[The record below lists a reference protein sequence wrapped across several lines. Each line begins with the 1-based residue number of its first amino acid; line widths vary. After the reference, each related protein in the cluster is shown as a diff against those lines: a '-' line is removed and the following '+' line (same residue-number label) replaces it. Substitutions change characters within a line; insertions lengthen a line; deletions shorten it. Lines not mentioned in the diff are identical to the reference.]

1 MKDIRIERTVLENQ
15 GVPCGSQSR
24 PPDQKRKRSKNPLL
38 DFCRFSVNNLQ
49 RMQAKSPIAILGV
62 PFDNITLAET
72 CSLAATMIESRYP
85 HYATTVGVDF
95 LIAAQVDVELR
106 RILFD
111 AHLIVA
117 EENLVVWASTML
129 GNPLSECVTVP
140 NLVPQLLVLAEH
152 KGWRVF
158 LLGGDEAAAQ
168 IRARQPKLQLVG
180 AFQPEIKPLLEMDHA
195 DILRRLREAKPD
207 VLLVAFGC
215 PTQEKW
221 INMNYR
227 EAGVPFVLGAGL
239 NFNFLTGE
247 GHPPQKGGVKFW
259 KFITAVL
266 RQWWQLRSRK
276 KTPPPAQADVM
287 PDPHGNLVI
296 RAPARLDAAA
306 VQTAQAEW
314 QRAVENGHVLF
325 DLSETTFTDS
335 TGVGM
340 LIRLRKR
347 ARELDR
353 QFILIAPRPPVQAA
367 LKLMKLDEFFT
378 VQASLAGA
386 RILMES
392 AAGAAPVT
400 SGVTAQELQI
410 RWTGE
415 ITTLNAVELGAYTE
429 SELSQVTLDMT
440 VVIDMSRVT
449 FVDSTGIGLMV
460 RFKKNL
466 KRRNIN
472 LTFINVSPSVRNVI
486 RATQLEA
493 FLLG

>member
-1 MKDIRIERTVLENQ
+1 
-15 GVPCGSQSR
+15 
-24 PPDQKRKRSKNPLL
+24 
-38 DFCRFSVNNLQ
+38 
-49 RMQAKSPIAILGV
+49 MQVKSPIAILGV

-72 CSLAATMIESRYP
+72 SSLAATMIESRYP

-95 LIAAQVDVELR
+95 LVAAQDDVELR

-117 EENLVVWASTML
+117 EEPLVVWASKML
-129 GNPLSECVTVP
+129 GNPLSGCVTVP
-140 NLVPQLLVLAEH
+140 NLIPQLLVLAEH

-158 LLGGDEAAAQ
+158 LLGGDDAAAEK
-168 IRARQPKLQLVG
+168 IRKRHPKLQLVG
-180 AFQPEIKPLLEMDHA
+180 AYQPEIKPLLEMDHA

-207 VLLVAFGC
+207 LLLVAFGC
-215 PTQEKW
+215 PMQEKW

-227 EAGVPFVLGAGL
+227 AAGVPFVLGAGL

-247 GHPPQKGGVKFW
+247 GRAPAKGGKNFW
-259 KFITAVL
+259 KFIFAVL
-266 RQWWQLRSRK
+266 KQWWRLRARK
-276 KTPPPAQADVM
+276 KGAPATQANVM
-287 PDPHGNLVI
+287 PDPQGNLVI
-296 RAPARLDAAA
+296 KAPARLGANE
-306 VQTAQAEW
+306 VQMAQAEW
-314 QRAVENGHVLF
+314 QRAVESGHVMF
-325 DLSETTFTDS
+325 DLSETTFADS

-353 QFILIAPRPPVQAA
+353 QFILIAPRPQVESA

-378 VQASLAGA
+378 VQASLSGA

-392 AAGAAPVT
+392 SAGATPVT
-400 SGVTAQELQI
+400 SGVTDKELSI
-410 RWTGE
+410 RWAGE

-429 SELSQVTLDMT
+429 SELTQISPGMN
-440 VVIDMSRVT
+440 VVIDLSRVT

-466 KRRNIN
+466 KRRDID
-472 LTFINVSPSVRNVI
+472 LKFSNVSPSVGNVI